1 MSFFN
6 YLSESV
12 AWFMVKINKANL
24 APWDKNRKKQFLL
37 NCEVKKPL
45 SIDDAVWDHL
55 DKSHTEFLTNDVEL
69 HPDFELNKDHVTI
82 LITMPPKD
90 YSRII
95 HFFDHSNIYY
105 PKWLQ
110 CINQH
115 GLNFNF
121 LGYDIAD
128 FMLMSGISNCGYE
141 DNEKKLFEPYLPF
154 INEYGLI
161 SDLDV
166 AGSIRQMVDKR
177 VSEHAPFY
185 IFGIYEV
192 ETTLR
197 PRITT
202 D

>member
-6 YLSESV
+6 HPSEFV
-12 AWFMVKINKANL
+12 AWFMVKTNKANL
-24 APWDKNRKKQFLL
+24 ASWDKDRIKQFLL

-45 SIDDAVWDHL
+45 SIDDAVWDHF

-69 HPDFELNKDHVTI
+69 HPDFELNKDNVTV
-82 LITMPPKD
+82 LITMPSKD

-95 HFFDHSNIYY
+95 HFFDYSNIYC

-128 FMLMSGISNCGYE
+128 FMLISGISNCSYE
-141 DNEKKLFEPYLPF
+141 DNEKKLFEPHLPF
-154 INEYGLI
+154 INKYGLI

-177 VSEHAPFY
+177 VPEHAPFY
-185 IFGIYEV
+185 IFGVYEV
-192 ETTLR
+192 ETKLR
-197 PRITT
+197 L
-202 D
+202 